1 MFIFNKKNYINNYMY
16 NFIKNNVVGASI
28 ILFIVVFSI
37 FIYLKPNFLYDKDGV
52 PRQFGIGK
60 KNTSVV
66 PLWVIALAVAILA
79 YLLVLYFVSK
89 PNTLF

>member
-1 MFIFNKKNYINNYMY
+1 MY